1 MGRSRTRRVRGGD
14 GAGTASLRRKRGF
27 VRPTPLRVAA
37 VLVAAILVALCFVV
51 LEPVS
56 DAIVG
61 ALGCLVLVAVSVTDL
76 ETRRV
81 PNRIVLPSLAVALVV
96 RTTLDPSVEWILGVL
111 ITGGLLFVLAV
122 IHPAGMGM
130 GDVKLGGFLGAWL
143 GWNGLLALV
152 LGSFA
157 AFLPAVAIIVVR
169 GKAGRK
175 VALPFAPFLALG
187 GVVALLAGPDIV
199 DWYRSLGT

>member
-1 MGRSRTRRVRGGD
+1 MRT
-14 GAGTASLRRKRGF
+14 
-27 VRPTPLRVAA
+27 TPLRAAA

-51 LEPVS
+51 LEPLS

-61 ALGCLVLVAVSVTDL
+61 ALGCLVLVMVSVTDL

-81 PNRIVLPSLAVALVV
+81 PNRVVLPALVAALVV
-96 RTTLDPSVEWILGVL
+96 QTALHPSVEWILGVL
-111 ITGGLLFVLAV
+111 VTGGLLFVLAV
-122 IHPAGMGM
+122 IYPAGMGM
-130 GDVKLGGFLGAWL
+130 GDVKLAAFLGAWL

-157 AFLPAVAIIVVR
+157 AFLPALAVLVVR

-187 GVVALLAGPDIV
+187 GVLALLAGPDII
-199 DWYRSLGT
+199 DWYRSLGPH